1 MSAVRKGDMMD
12 DGGTAEEGIDH
23 VVVNG
28 KPVAVMSC
36 KVSSPQH
43 GTLAFSK
50 PNQMTV
56 FAGGKPV
63 AKPGSGADAPA
74 GKAGEG
80 QPSFT
85 GTGQAGNKGVG
96 YEGGAILMHDENVRV
111 AEGRLRARGAKGSVD
126 ILAEVKGPG
135 LVGETIV
142 PGPGGSSCKVA
153 GEANLF
159 DAVGKAK
166 RDPTGYE
173 GGYNANL
180 LSAGLNVTCVKPLTE
195 NAYALF
201 ELEGKLGVGTAAMTD
216 FGYRLNGNCLDAYL
230 GGAGGLG
237 VTYEGNGKVAVCYG
251 EAPFTADLSKRPRS
265 SVRAQVRKRELA
277 RREAAAEAASGG
289 QKTAAV
295 NGSSNVI
302 VGE

>member
-1 MSAVRKGDMMD
+1 MD
-12 DGGTAEEGIDH
+12 DGGTAEEGLDD

-111 AEGRLRARGAKGSVD
+111 AEGRLRARAAKGSVD

-135 LVGETIV
+135 LVGETNV

-159 DAVGKAK
+159 DAMGKAK
-166 RDPTGYE
+166 LGPTEWG
-173 GGYNANL
+173 GGYNVNI
-180 LSAGLNVTCVKPLTE
+180 LSAGINVTCVKPLTE
-195 NAYALF
+195 NTYALF
-201 ELEGKLGVGTAAMTD
+201 ELGGKLGVGAAAMKD
-216 FGYRLNGNCLDAYL
+216 NGYRLNGNCLEAYA
-230 GGAGGLG
+230 GVAGGFG
-237 VTYEGNGKVAVCYG
+237 VTGEANGKMAVCYG
-251 EAPFTADLSKRPRS
+251 EAPFAADSSKASRRS
-265 SVRAQVRKRELA
+265 GRAQVRKRELA

-302 VGE
+302 VGER